1 MQLLESSY
9 LTKEEELCSQL
20 VWFVADQTQLAKVF
34 RRDVEELKRM
44 QHEHMSK
51 LEIHSNPL
59 AFDELVQQQIQKFYR
74 YRHSDDDED
83 EDEEENS
90 QDEQRLTVELD
101 RLHDDHATWL
111 KKKKKDSKSIA
122 PLLERLRK

>member
-1 MQLLESSY
+1 M
-9 LTKEEELCSQL
+9 TKDEELRSQVAWFL
-20 VWFVADQTQLAKVF
+20 VDQTQLAKVF

-59 AFDELVQQQIQKFYR
+59 AFDELVQQQIQKYYQ
-74 YRHSDDDED
+74 YRHSDEDDED
-83 EDEEENS
+83 DEEES
-90 QDEQRLTVELD
+90 VQDEQRLTVALD
-101 RLHDDHATWL
+101 RLHDDHVTWL
-111 KKKKKDSKSIA
+111 KKKKKDSKTMA